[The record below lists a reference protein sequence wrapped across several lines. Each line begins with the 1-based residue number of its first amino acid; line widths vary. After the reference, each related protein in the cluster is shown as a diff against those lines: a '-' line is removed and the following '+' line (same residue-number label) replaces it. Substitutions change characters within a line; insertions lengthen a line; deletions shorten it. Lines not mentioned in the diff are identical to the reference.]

1 MEVHMRKVELRMNE
15 QYKYQIIKKLVETN
29 GNKKRAAIKLKR
41 SIRQIDR
48 MIAGYKEFGKEFF
61 IHGNRGRKPVKALTE
76 ELKTEIELLYTNK
89 YFDCTYTSFK
99 EYLDTREN
107 IHLSIDAIRVILRD
121 RCIFSPRT
129 HKKTLASYRKKLKEE
144 MKTASAKE
152 KKKIK
157 DKLVMSEDSHPRQ
170 PRCQYFGEELQMDA
184 CIHPWFGKEKTA
196 LHAAIDDA
204 TGQVVGLYFD
214 KEETLNGYYNITHQI
229 LSRYGIP
236 YLIKTDKR
244 TVFEYKKKASSK
256 VEEDTFT
263 QYAYACRQLGIQLK
277 TSSVPEFKPR
287 VERLFETLQMRL
299 PQELRLAQ
307 ISTIDEANKFLDTYI
322 KQFNHKFALQINN
335 SKNVFENQVSEEKIN
350 LTLAVLCQRVIDSG
364 HSIKYKN
371 EYYRLINKVGSTIYF
386 HKGTKCIVIKAFD
399 GGLYAT
405 VDESIYALEKIPE
418 IQLKSEN
425 FDEIEETK
433 ERKIYIPKMIHPWKG
448 KSFEEFIKTQ
458 KHRLQEDVA

>member
-1 MEVHMRKVELRMNE
+1 MRKVDLRMNE

-29 GNKKRAAIKLKR
+29 GNKKKAAIKLKR
-41 SIRQIDR
+41 SVRQINR

-61 IHGNRGRKPVKALTE
+61 VHGNRGRKPVKALTE
-76 ELKTEIELLYTNK
+76 EFKTEIELLYINK
-89 YFDCTYTSFK
+89 YFDCTYTAFQ
-99 EYLDTREN
+99 EYLSTREN
-107 IHLSIDAIRVILRD
+107 INLSIDEVRVILRD

-129 HKKTLASYRKKLKEE
+129 HKSTLRNYRKKLEEE
-144 MKTASAKE
+144 MKTANKKE
-152 KKKIK
+152 KENLKNKIVLAK
-157 DKLVMSEDSHPRQ
+157 DAHPRQ

-184 CIHPWFGKEKTA
+184 CIHQWFGNRKTA

-229 LSRYGIP
+229 LSKYGIP

-263 QYAYACRQLGIQLK
+263 QYAYACKQLGIHLE

-307 ISTIDEANKFLDTYI
+307 ISTIDEANKFLGTYI
-322 KQFNHKFALQINN
+322 KQFNDKFALQINN
-335 SKNVFENQVSEEKIN
+335 NKNVFENQLSEEKIN
-350 LTLAVLCQRVIDSG
+350 LTLAVLCKRVVDSG
-364 HSIKYKN
+364 HSIKYNN
-371 EYYRLINKVGSTIYF
+371 EYYRFINRVGSPIYF
-386 HKGTKCIVIKAFD
+386 HKGTKCIVIKAYD
-399 GGLYAT
+399 KKLYAT
-405 VDESIYALEKIPE
+405 VDESIYALEKITKV
-418 IQLKSEN
+418 QAKSEN
-425 FDEIEETK
+425 FDEIKETK

-448 KSFEEFIKTQ
+448 KSFEEFIKEQ

>member
-1 MEVHMRKVELRMNE
+1 MRKVDLRMNE

-41 SIRQIDR
+41 SVRQINR

-61 IHGNRGRKPVKALTE
+61 VHGNRGRKPVKALTE
-76 ELKTEIELLYTNK
+76 EFKTEIELLYINK
-89 YFDCTYTSFK
+89 YFDCTYTAFQ
-99 EYLDTREN
+99 EYLSTREN
-107 IHLSIDAIRVILRD
+107 INLSIDEVRVILRD

-129 HKKTLASYRKKLKEE
+129 HKSTLRNYRKKLEEE
-144 MKTASAKE
+144 MKTANKKE
-152 KKKIK
+152 KENLKNKIVLAK
-157 DKLVMSEDSHPRQ
+157 DAHPRQ

-184 CIHPWFGKEKTA
+184 CIHQWFGNRKTA

-229 LSRYGIP
+229 LSKYGIP

-263 QYAYACRQLGIQLK
+263 QYAYACKQLGIHLE

-307 ISTIDEANKFLDTYI
+307 ISTIDEANNFLGTYI
-322 KQFNHKFALQINN
+322 KQFNDKFALQINN
-335 SKNVFENQVSEEKIN
+335 NKNVFENQLSEEKIN
-350 LTLAVLCQRVIDSG
+350 LTLAVLCKRVVDSG
-364 HSIKYKN
+364 HSIKYNN
-371 EYYRLINKVGSTIYF
+371 EYYRFINRVGSPIYF
-386 HKGTKCIVIKAFD
+386 HKGTKCIVIKAYD
-399 GGLYAT
+399 KKLYAT
-405 VDESIYALEKIPE
+405 VDESIYALEKITKV
-418 IQLKSEN
+418 QAKSEN
-425 FDEIEETK
+425 FDEIKETK

-448 KSFEEFIKTQ
+448 KSFEEFIKEQ

>member
-1 MEVHMRKVELRMNE
+1 MRKVDLRMNE

-41 SIRQIDR
+41 SVRQINR

-61 IHGNRGRKPVKALTE
+61 VHGNRGRKPVKALTE
-76 ELKTEIELLYTNK
+76 EFKTEIELLYINK
-89 YFDCTYTSFK
+89 YFDCTYTAFQ
-99 EYLDTREN
+99 EYLSTREN
-107 IHLSIDAIRVILRD
+107 INLSIDEVRVILRD

-129 HKKTLASYRKKLKEE
+129 HKSTLRNYRKKLEEE
-144 MKTASAKE
+144 MKTANKKE
-152 KKKIK
+152 KENLKNKIVLAK
-157 DKLVMSEDSHPRQ
+157 DAHPRQ

-184 CIHPWFGKEKTA
+184 CIHQWFGNRKTA

-229 LSRYGIP
+229 LSKYGIP

-263 QYAYACRQLGIQLK
+263 QYAYACKQLGIHLE

-307 ISTIDEANKFLDTYI
+307 ISTIDEANKFLGTYI
-322 KQFNHKFALQINN
+322 KQFNDKFALQINN
-335 SKNVFENQVSEEKIN
+335 NKNVFENQLSEEKIN
-350 LTLAVLCQRVIDSG
+350 LTLAVLCKRVVDSG
-364 HSIKYKN
+364 HSIKYNN
-371 EYYRLINKVGSTIYF
+371 EYYRFINRVGSPIYF
-386 HKGTKCIVIKAFD
+386 HKGTKFIVIKAYD
-399 GGLYAT
+399 KKLYAT
-405 VDESIYALEKIPE
+405 VDESIYALEKITKV
-418 IQLKSEN
+418 QAKSEN
-425 FDEIEETK
+425 FDEIKETK

-448 KSFEEFIKTQ
+448 KSFEEFIKEQ

>member
-1 MEVHMRKVELRMNE
+1 MRKVDLRMNE

-41 SIRQIDR
+41 SVRQINR

-61 IHGNRGRKPVKALTE
+61 VHGNRGRKPVKALTE
-76 ELKTEIELLYTNK
+76 EFKTEIELLYINK
-89 YFDCTYTSFK
+89 YFDCTYTAFQ
-99 EYLDTREN
+99 EYLSTREN
-107 IHLSIDAIRVILRD
+107 INLSIDEVRVILRD

-129 HKKTLASYRKKLKEE
+129 HKSTLRNYRKKLEE
-144 MKTASAKE
+144 EIKTANKKE
-152 KKKIK
+152 KENLKNKIVLAK
-157 DKLVMSEDSHPRQ
+157 DAHPRQ

-184 CIHPWFGKEKTA
+184 CIHQWFGNRKTA

-229 LSRYGIP
+229 LSKYGIP

-263 QYAYACRQLGIQLK
+263 QYAYACKQLGIHLE

-307 ISTIDEANKFLDTYI
+307 ISTIDEANKFLGTYI
-322 KQFNHKFALQINN
+322 KQFNDKFALQINN
-335 SKNVFENQVSEEKIN
+335 NKNVFENQLSEEKIN
-350 LTLAVLCQRVIDSG
+350 LTLAVLCKRVVDSG
-364 HSIKYKN
+364 HSIKYNN
-371 EYYRLINKVGSTIYF
+371 EYYRFINRVGSPIYF
-386 HKGTKCIVIKAFD
+386 HKGTKCIVIKAYD
-399 GGLYAT
+399 KKLYAT
-405 VDESIYALEKIPE
+405 VDESIYALEKITKV
-418 IQLKSEN
+418 QAKSEN
-425 FDEIEETK
+425 FDEIKETK

-448 KSFEEFIKTQ
+448 KSFEEFIKEQ